1 VDSGVGGGI
10 AEIVGKHLRM
20 LGESRQVFCITHLP
34 QVASQAHHHMQV
46 YKHNDGKETR
56 TEIIPLEMEQR
67 VDEISRMLG
76 GLEITQ
82 QTIDHAKDM
91 LNRSQLNA

>member
-1 VDSGVGGGI
+1 
-10 AEIVGKHLRM
+10 
-20 LGESRQVFCITHLP
+20 
-34 QVASQAHHHMQV
+34 MQV
-46 YKHNDGKETR
+46 YKHTDGKETR
-56 TEIIPLEMEQR
+56 TEIKPLSEADR

-91 LNRSQLNA
+91 LTRSQQA

>member
-1 VDSGVGGGI
+1 
-10 AEIVGKHLRM
+10 
-20 LGESRQVFCITHLP
+20 
-34 QVASQAHHHMQV
+34 MQV
-46 YKHNDGKETR
+46 YKHSNGKETR

-76 GLEITQ
+76 GVEITK

-91 LNRSQLNA
+91 LSRSQLNS

>member
-10 AEIVGKHLRM
+10 AEIVGQHLRK

-34 QVASQAHHHMQV
+34 QVASQAHYHMQV
-46 YKHNDGKETR
+46 YKHSDGKETR
-56 TEIIPLEMEQR
+56 TEIRPLSETER
-67 VDEISRMLG
+67 VEEISRMLG

-91 LNRSQLNA
+91 LKRSQQA

>member
-1 VDSGVGGGI
+1 
-10 AEIVGKHLRM
+10 
-20 LGESRQVFCITHLP
+20 
-34 QVASQAHHHMQV
+34 MQV
-46 YKHNDGKETR
+46 YKHSDGKETR

-91 LNRSQLNA
+91 LNRSQLDA